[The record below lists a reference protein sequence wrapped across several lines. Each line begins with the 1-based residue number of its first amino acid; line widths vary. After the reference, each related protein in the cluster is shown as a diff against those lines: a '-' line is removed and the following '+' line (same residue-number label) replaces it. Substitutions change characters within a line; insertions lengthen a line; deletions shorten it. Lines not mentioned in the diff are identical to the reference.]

1 MWWRFARNLILAQG
15 EELHKML
22 IFKGLALI
30 VAVMGL
36 ALATAEARTKKGDR
50 YMKEGQ
56 AAQGAEDW
64 IKALDLF
71 EKALLEDPADPL
83 YQLAV
88 RRARFQASQQHLTK
102 GKELRREGKLDE
114 ALREFQKSYAIDPS
128 STIAEQELRTTYRMI
143 EREEKKEKEAEPQAE
158 LAPGATPERG
168 LTPAEVA
175 RKEIEERISR
185 ILPVPDLK
193 PISPVLNTLKMNNQ
207 PVKVL
212 YETVG
217 KLAGINVVFD
227 PEYQP
232 QPRTYSVDLTNSTLE
247 EALRYLSLL
256 TKTYWKPLSENT
268 IFVTDDNVT
277 KRRDHEEMVVKVFYL
292 ENVTKVQD
300 LQEIATAVRSVTDI
314 RRLFP
319 YNAQNALIVR
329 DTVDK
334 VALAEKLMKDL
345 DKPLSE
351 VVVDVIV
358 MEANRTRTR
367 DLAASIMSASGAGVS
382 IPVTFTP
389 GGKAPSGGDDQNG
402 TGTTVTT
409 TSGTSGLVTLG
420 QLGRLSSNDWSATLP
435 GALLQALM
443 SDRSTRILQ
452 RPQVRA
458 ADGQKASLRLGDRFP
473 YATGSFQ
480 PGVGAIGVSPLVST
494 QFQFADVGVN
504 VDLTPKIHGDSEIS
518 MHVEIEISSVRD
530 RIDVGGLSQP
540 VIGQR
545 KVTEDIRVRDGE
557 VTLLGGLSQD
567 QTTRSRSGVPGLGD
581 IPIIRW
587 LGFSSESREKNEGE
601 LLIALVPRIVRRPE
615 IDEVNLRGIAAGTD
629 QVVRLN
635 VAPRAVEEAA
645 PAAGVKPAPAPEAPA
660 PPAVEEPAQPE
671 PAKPPAP
678 EPPAAARLSFN
689 PPAVTAKRGATF
701 TVTLAIENV
710 TDVFNVPI
718 RFKFDPKMLRLNEIE
733 RGTFLVGNGQP
744 AIFTRNILN
753 DTGDAS
759 VILNRMP
766 GSRGVSGTGSLV
778 NLIFHA
784 VEAGTTQVTLPEIT
798 VRNSEMEPL
807 AVEPPVLTVT
817 VQ

>member
-1 MWWRFARNLILAQG
+1 MWWLQARNHILAQRG
-15 EELHKML
+15 ESDNMRKL
-22 IFKGLALI
+22 KGLALI
-30 VAVMGL
+30 LVSSALLVAP
-36 ALATAEARTKKGDR
+36 AEARTKKGDR
-50 YMKEGQ
+50 YLKEGQ
-56 AAQGAEDW
+56 AAQATEDW
-64 IKALDLF
+64 DKALDLY
-71 EKALLEDPADPL
+71 EKALIEDPTDPL

-88 RRARFQASQQHLTK
+88 RRARFQASQLHLTQ
-102 GKELRREGKLDE
+102 GKQLRKDGKLEE
-114 ALREFQKSYAIDPS
+114 ALQEFQKAYAIDPS
-128 STIAEQELRTTYRMI
+128 SSIAEQELRTTYRMI
-143 EREEKKEKEAEPQAE
+143 EAEEKRRKEGEPVTE
-158 LAPGATPERG
+158 ERG
-168 LTPAEVA
+168 LTPAEKA
-175 RKEIEERISR
+175 RREAEERLAR
-185 ILPVPDLK
+185 IQPVPELK
-193 PISPVLNTLKMNNQ
+193 PISPTLNTLKMSNQ

-227 PEYQP
+227 PDYQAP
-232 QPRTYSVDLTNSTLE
+232 PRTYSVDLSNTTLE
-247 EALRYLSLL
+247 EALRYLSVL

-268 IFVTDDNVT
+268 IFVTEDNVT

-292 ENVTKVQD
+292 ENITKVQD

-314 RRLFP
+314 RRFFP

-334 VALAEKLMKDL
+334 VMLAEKLLRDL
-345 DKPLSE
+345 DKPLPE

-358 MEANRTRTR
+358 MEANRSRTR
-367 DLAASIMSASGAGVS
+367 DLAMAIMSAGKAGLS
-382 IPVTFTP
+382 LPVTFAP
-389 GGKAPSGGDDQNG
+389 GGKAPSGSSDTTGG
-402 TGTTVTT
+402 TGTAT
-409 TSGTSGLVTLG
+409 GTAASAASGLVP
-420 QLGRLSSNDWSATLP
+420 LGRIGTLTENDWSTTLP

-443 SDRSTRILQ
+443 TDRTTRILQ

-504 VDLTPKIHGDSEIS
+504 VDITPKIHGDSEIS
-518 MHVEIEISSVRD
+518 MHVEIEISAVRD

-567 QTTRSRSGVPGLGD
+567 QLTRTKSGVPVLGD
-581 IPIIRW
+581 IPLIRW
-587 LGFSSESREKNEGE
+587 LGFSSDSKERNEGE

-615 IDEVNLRGIAAGTD
+615 IEEVNLRGVAAGTD
-629 QVVRLN
+629 QVVKIN
-635 VAPRAVEEAA
+635 TAPRPRAEAGPPGEAKPTPAPAAPPAA
-645 PAAGVKPAPAPEAPA
+645 PAKEA
-660 PPAVEEPAQPE
+660 E
-671 PAKPPAP
+671 PAKPAEPI
-678 EPPAAARLSFN
+678 PPAATRLSFN

-701 TVTLAIENV
+701 TVALMIENA

-718 RFKFDPKMLRLNEIE
+718 RFKFDPKALRLNEVE
-733 RGTFLVGNGQP
+733 RGTFFVANGQP

-778 NLIFHA
+778 NLIFQA
-784 VEAGTTQVTLPEIT
+784 VAAGTTQVTLSEIT
-798 VRNSEMEPL
+798 VRNSEMQPV
-807 AVEPPVLTVT
+807 AVEPPVLSVT
-817 VQ
+817 IQE